1 MIAGAE
7 KNFQL
12 FFISL
17 FPLCSQKP
25 FNGPKVGEIVIGVF
39 TKLSDWS
46 LLKRFWGDF
55 EQKLYTYGCVIQH
68 IGMCQTTHK
77 GVLANT

>member
-1 MIAGAE
+1 MITDAE

-25 FNGPKVGEIVIGVF
+25 FNGPKVGEIVIGIF

-46 LLKRFWGDF
+46 LLRRF
-55 EQKLYTYGCVIQH
+55 
-68 IGMCQTTHK
+68 
-77 GVLANT
+77 

>member
-1 MIAGAE
+1 MRAALRNVLELHKALQINMITDAE

-25 FNGPKVGEIVIGVF
+25 FNGPKVGEIVIGIF

-46 LLKRFWGDF
+46 LLRRF
-55 EQKLYTYGCVIQH
+55 
-68 IGMCQTTHK
+68 
-77 GVLANT
+77 